1 MPEERVGGFTV
12 TLAFIFVPLCGAAMM
27 PIMRK
32 FWVKGSTLVTMAV
45 TLFMLV
51 ESVLNI
57 YHEVSSKSSI
67 HFSQSIFGEKVMLS
81 IDGLSAVVLLVIALV
96 TLATILF
103 SAGVPIGRRSGFN
116 ALVLLAV
123 TGMNGLVMATDIFS
137 MYVFI
142 EIVSITSFILIVYNM
157 DEIGTE
163 GSFKY
168 MLLSAVAT
176 FFLLFG
182 IATLFAITGDVSFSG
197 LASELKSGTP
207 LAQFG
212 LSFIIFA
219 LALKAGLMP
228 FHGWLPDAYTAA
240 PESVSILLAGI
251 ITKVAGVYTIM
262 RVILAVFGFSN
273 SFSDLIMILGA
284 LSMTLA
290 AFMALGQ
297 KDFKRMLAFS
307 SISQIGY
314 ILMSFATGTTIGLI
328 GAVFH
333 FINHAVFKS
342 LLFLN
347 SGAVET
353 ATGTRKLDELGG
365 LAAKMRIT
373 GITSVIGLLSAA
385 GIPPLAGFWSKILII
400 IALWSAGYKFYAML
414 AIFTSVVTLA
424 YLLYLQRQVF
434 FGKVREGLEG
444 IKEVS
449 PLLYGPGVLMAIL
462 AVIGGIFYPVII
474 KILYSL
480 SDIFIK

>member
-1 MPEERVGGFTV
+1 
-12 TLAFIFVPLCGAAMM
+12 M

-32 FWVKGSTLVTMAV
+32 FWVKGSTLVTIAV
-45 TLFMLV
+45 TIFMLV
-51 ESVLNI
+51 GSVSNI
-57 YHEVSSKSSI
+57 YREVISKSSI
-67 HFSQSIFGEKVMLS
+67 RFNQTVFGDQVVLS
-81 IDGLSAVVLLVIALV
+81 IDGLSAVVLMVIALV

-142 EIVSITSFILIVYNM
+142 EIVSISSFLLIVYNM

-176 FFLLFG
+176 FFLLLG

-197 LASELKSGTP
+197 LAAELKNGTP

-212 LSFIIFA
+212 LGFIIFA

-240 PESVSILLAGI
+240 PISVSILLAGI
-251 ITKVAGVYTIM
+251 ITKVAGVYTLM
-262 RVILAVFGFSN
+262 RVILAVFGFST
-273 SFSDLIMILGA
+273 SFSSLIMILGA

-333 FINHAVFKS
+333 FVNHAVFKS

-347 SGAVET
+347 SGAVEM
-353 ATGTRKLDELGG
+353 ATGTRKLDDLGG
-365 LAAKMRIT
+365 LAAKMPIT

-385 GIPPLAGFWSKILII
+385 GIPPLAGFWSKVLII
-400 IALWSAGYKFYAML
+400 IALWSSGFKFYAIL
-414 AIFTSVVTLA
+414 ALFTSVITLA

-434 FGKVREGLEG
+434 FGRIREGLEG
-444 IKEVS
+444 ITEVS
-449 PLLYGPGVLMAIL
+449 PLLYGPGVLMALL
-462 AVIGGIFYPVII
+462 AVAGGIFYPVII
-474 KILYSL
+474 KTLYSL
-480 SDIFIK
+480 SDILIK

>member
-1 MPEERVGGFTV
+1 M
-12 TLAFIFVPLCGAAMM
+12 TLALIFVPLCGAAIM

-32 FWVKGSTLVTMAV
+32 FWVKGSTLVTIAV

-51 ESVLNI
+51 ESIKNI
-57 YHEVSSKSSI
+57 YQQMMSKSSI
-67 HFSQSIFGEKVMLS
+67 YFNQAVFGDQVVLA
-81 IDGLSAVVLLVIALV
+81 IDGLSAVVLMVIALV
-96 TLATILF
+96 TLAMILF

-142 EIVSITSFILIVYNM
+142 EIVSISSFILIVYNM

-168 MLLSAVAT
+168 MILSAVAT

-182 IATLFAITGDVSFSG
+182 IATLFAITGDVSFHNLAAELNSG
-197 LASELKSGTP
+197 AT

-212 LSFIIFA
+212 LGFIVFA

-240 PESVSILLAGI
+240 PTSVSILLAGI
-251 ITKVAGVYTIM
+251 VTKVAGVYTLM

-273 SFSDLIMILGA
+273 SFSNLIMILGA
-284 LSMTLA
+284 FSMTLA

-307 SISQIGY
+307 SISQISY

-347 SGAVET
+347 SGAVES
-353 ATGTRKLDELGG
+353 AAGTRNFDELGG
-365 LAAKMRIT
+365 LAAKMPFT

-385 GIPPLAGFWSKILII
+385 GIPPLAGFWSKLLII
-400 IALWSAGYKFYAML
+400 IALWSSGYQFYAML
-414 AIFTSVVTLA
+414 ALFTSVVTLA

-449 PLLYGPGVLMAIL
+449 PLLYGPAILMAVL
-462 AVIGGIFYPVII
+462 AVAGGIFYPVVVR
-474 KILYSL
+474 ILYSL
-480 SDIFIK
+480 SDILIK

>member
-1 MPEERVGGFTV
+1 M
-12 TLAFIFVPLCGAAMM
+12 TLAFIFVPLCGAAIM

-32 FWVKGSTLVTMAV
+32 FWVKGSTLVTIAV

-51 ESVLNI
+51 ESIKNI
-57 YHEVSSKSSI
+57 YQQMMSKSSI
-67 HFSQSIFGEKVMLS
+67 YFNQAVFGDQVVLA
-81 IDGLSAVVLLVIALV
+81 IDGLSAVVLMVIALV
-96 TLATILF
+96 TLAMILF

-142 EIVSITSFILIVYNM
+142 EIVSISSFILIVYNM

-168 MLLSAVAT
+168 MILSAVAT

-182 IATLFAITGDVSFSG
+182 IATLFAITGDVSFHNLAAELNSG
-197 LASELKSGTP
+197 AP

-212 LSFIIFA
+212 LGFIVFA

-240 PESVSILLAGI
+240 PTSVSILLAGI
-251 ITKVAGVYTIM
+251 VTKVAGVYTLM

-273 SFSDLIMILGA
+273 SFSNLIMILGA
-284 LSMTLA
+284 FSMTLA

-307 SISQIGY
+307 SISQISY

-347 SGAVET
+347 SGAVES
-353 ATGTRKLDELGG
+353 AAGTRNFDELGG
-365 LAAKMRIT
+365 LAAKMPFT

-385 GIPPLAGFWSKILII
+385 GIPPLAGFWSKLLII
-400 IALWSAGYKFYAML
+400 IALWSSGYQFYAML
-414 AIFTSVVTLA
+414 ALFTSVVTLA

-449 PLLYGPGVLMAIL
+449 PLLYGPAILMAVL
-462 AVIGGIFYPVII
+462 AVAGGIFYPVVVR
-474 KILYSL
+474 ILYSL
-480 SDIFIK
+480 SDILIK

>member
-1 MPEERVGGFTV
+1 M

-32 FWVKGSTLVTMAV
+32 FWVKGSTLVTTAV

-51 ESVLNI
+51 ESILNI
-57 YHEVSSKSSI
+57 RQEVASKSSI
-67 HFSQSIFGEKVMLS
+67 HFNQMVLGDKVVLS

-96 TLATILF
+96 TLAAIIF

-123 TGMNGLVMATDIFS
+123 TGMNGLAMATDIFS
-137 MYVFI
+137 MYIFI
-142 EIVSITSFILIVYNM
+142 EIVSISSFILIVYNM

-197 LASELKSGTP
+197 LAAELKNGAP

-212 LSFIIFA
+212 LGFIIFA

-240 PESVSILLAGI
+240 PKSVSILLAGI
-251 ITKVAGVYTIM
+251 ITKVAGVYTLM

-273 SFSDLIMILGA
+273 AFSNLVMILGA

-290 AFMALGQ
+290 AFIALGQ

-333 FINHAVFKS
+333 FVNHAVFKS

-347 SGAVET
+347 AGAVET
-353 ATGTRKLDELGG
+353 ATGARKLDDLGG
-365 LAAKMRIT
+365 LAAKMPVT

-385 GIPPLAGFWSKILII
+385 GIPPLAGFWSKLLII
-400 IALWSAGYKFYAML
+400 IALWSSGYKFFAML
-414 AIFTSVVTLA
+414 AVFTSVVTLA

-434 FGKVREGLEG
+434 FGKIREGLEG

-449 PLLYGPGVLMAIL
+449 PLLYGPAVLMALL
-462 AVIGGIFYPVII
+462 AVAGGIFYPVII
-474 KILYSL
+474 RILYSL
-480 SDIFIK
+480 SDILIK

>member
-1 MPEERVGGFTV
+1 
-12 TLAFIFVPLCGAAMM
+12 M

-32 FWVKGSTLVTMAV
+32 FWVKGSTLVTTAV
-45 TLFMLV
+45 TLFILV

-57 YHEVSSKSSI
+57 YREVMSKSSI
-67 HFSQSIFGEKVMLS
+67 RFNEIVLGEKVLLS
-81 IDGLSAVVLLVIALV
+81 IDGLSAVVLMVIALV
-96 TLATILF
+96 TLATIVY

-137 MYVFI
+137 IYVFL
-142 EIVSITSFILIVYNM
+142 EIVSISSFILIVYNR

-168 MLLSAVAT
+168 MILSAVAT

-182 IATLFAITGDVSFSG
+182 IATLFAITGDVSFHG
-197 LASELKSGTP
+197 LAAGLRSNAP

-212 LSFIIFA
+212 LGFVLFA
-219 LALKAGLMP
+219 FALKAGLMP

-240 PESVSILLAGI
+240 PMPVSILLAGI
-251 ITKVAGVYTIM
+251 ITKVGGVYTMM
-262 RVILAVFGFSN
+262 RIIIDVFGFSH
-273 SFSDLIMILGA
+273 SFSNLIMLFGA
-284 LSMTLA
+284 ISMTLA

-314 ILMSFATGTTIGLI
+314 ILMSFATGTTIGMI

-347 SGAVET
+347 AGAVET

-365 LAAKMRIT
+365 LAAKMPVT

-385 GIPPLAGFWSKILII
+385 GIPPLAGFWSKTFII
-400 IALWSAGYKFYAML
+400 IALWASGYKFYAML
-414 AIFTSVVTLA
+414 ALFTSVVTLA

-449 PLLYGPGVLMAIL
+449 PLLYGPAILMALL
-462 AVIGGIFYPVII
+462 AVAGGVFYPVVIRT
-474 KILYSL
+474 LNSL
-480 SDIFIK
+480 SNVLIK

>member
-1 MPEERVGGFTV
+1 
-12 TLAFIFVPLCGAAMM
+12 M

-32 FWVKGSTLVTMAV
+32 FWVKGSTLVTIAV

-57 YHEVSSKSSI
+57 YREVVSLKSI
-67 HFSQSIFGEKVMLS
+67 RFNQEVFGDKVMLS
-81 IDGLSAVVLLVIALV
+81 IDGLSAVVLMVIALV
-96 TLATILF
+96 TLVTIVY

-142 EIVSITSFILIVYNM
+142 EIVSISSFILIVYNM

-163 GSFKY
+163 VSFKY
-168 MLLSAVAT
+168 MMLSAVAT

-182 IATLFAITGDVSFSG
+182 IATLFAITGDVSFHG
-197 LASELKSGTP
+197 LAEGLRSGTP
-207 LAQFG
+207 LVQFG
-212 LSFIIFA
+212 LGLILFA
-219 LALKAGLMP
+219 LAVKAGLMP
-228 FHGWLPDAYTAA
+228 FHGWLPDAYTGA
-240 PESVSILLAGI
+240 PTSVSILLAGI
-251 ITKVAGVYTIM
+251 VTKVAGVYTLM
-262 RVILAVFGFSN
+262 RIIIAVFGFST
-273 SFSDLIMILGA
+273 SFSNLIMILGSI
-284 LSMTLA
+284 SMTLA

-328 GAVFH
+328 GAIFH

-347 SGAVET
+347 AGAVEN
-353 ATGTRKLDELGG
+353 ATGTRKLDDLGG
-365 LAAKMRIT
+365 LAAKMPIT
-373 GITSVIGLLSAA
+373 GITSIIGLLSAA
-385 GIPPLAGFWSKILII
+385 GIPPLAGFWSKVLII
-400 IALWSAGYKFYAML
+400 IALWSSGYKFFAML
-414 AIFTSVVTLA
+414 ALFTSVVTLA

-444 IKEVS
+444 VKEVT
-449 PLLYGPGVLMAIL
+449 PYLYGPAILMALL
-462 AVIGGIFYPVII
+462 AVAGGVFYPVVIRT
-474 KILYSL
+474 LNSL
-480 SDIFIK
+480 SSLLIK

>member
-1 MPEERVGGFTV
+1 MVKERVGGFTV

-32 FWVKGSTLVTMAV
+32 FWVKGSTLVTIAV

-51 ESVLNI
+51 ESVFNI
-57 YHEVSSKSSI
+57 YREVISKNSI
-67 HFSQSIFGEKVMLS
+67 NFNQTVFGDKVMLS
-81 IDGLSAVVLLVIALV
+81 IDGLSALVLLVIALV

-103 SAGVPIGRRSGFN
+103 SAGIPIGRRSGFN

-142 EIVSITSFILIVYNM
+142 EIVSISSYILIVYNM

-182 IATLFAITGDVSFSG
+182 IATFFAITGDVTFSG
-197 LASELKSGTP
+197 LAAELETGAP
-207 LAQFG
+207 LTQFG
-212 LSFIIFA
+212 LGFIIFA

-240 PESVSILLAGI
+240 PTSVSILLAGI
-251 ITKVAGVYTIM
+251 ITKVAGVYTLM
-262 RVILAVFGFSN
+262 RVILAVFGFSS
-273 SFSDLIMILGA
+273 SFSNLIMIFGA
-284 LSMTLA
+284 LSMVLA

-353 ATGTRKLDELGG
+353 ATGSRKLDELGG
-365 LAAKMRIT
+365 LAAKMPVT

-385 GIPPLAGFWSKILII
+385 GIPPLAGFWSKVLII
-400 IALWSAGYKFYAML
+400 IALWSSGYKFYAML
-414 AIFTSVVTLA
+414 ALFTSLVTLA

-434 FGKVREGLEG
+434 FGNVREGLEDV
-444 IKEVS
+444 KEVS
-449 PLLYGPGVLMAIL
+449 PLLYGPAVLMALL
-462 AVIGGIFYPVII
+462 AVAGGIFYPVII
-474 KILYSL
+474 KVLYSL
-480 SDIFIK
+480 SDILIK

>member
-1 MPEERVGGFTV
+1 MA
-12 TLAFIFVPLCGAAMM
+12 LAFILVPLFGAAAM

-32 FWVKGSTLVTMAV
+32 FWVKGSTLVTIAV
-45 TLFMLV
+45 TLFMLI
-51 ESVLNI
+51 ESVFNI
-57 YHEVSSKSSI
+57 YQEVTSQ
-67 HFSQSIFGEKVMLS
+67 QSIRYGRTVLGETVILQ
-81 IDGLSAVVLLVIALV
+81 IDGLSAVVLMVVALV
-96 TLATILF
+96 TLATIVF

-116 ALVLLAV
+116 ALILLAV
-123 TGMNGLVMATDIFS
+123 TGMNGLAMATDIFS
-137 MYVFI
+137 IYVFL
-142 EIVSITSFILIVYNM
+142 EIVSISSFILIVYNM
-157 DEIGTE
+157 DDIGTE

-168 MLLSAVAT
+168 MILSAVAT

-182 IATLFAITGDVSFSG
+182 IATLFAITGDVSFEG
-197 LASELKSGTP
+197 LAAGLRSNAP

-212 LSFIIFA
+212 LGFILFA
-219 LALKAGLMP
+219 FALKAGLMP

-240 PESVSILLAGI
+240 PMPVSILLAGI
-251 ITKVAGVYTIM
+251 ITKVAGVYTLM
-262 RVILAVFGFSN
+262 RVIIAVFGFSH
-273 SFSDLIMILGA
+273 SVSSLVMIFGA
-284 LSMTLA
+284 ISMTLA

-333 FINHAVFKS
+333 FFNHAVFKS

-347 SGAVET
+347 AGAVET

-365 LAAKMRIT
+365 LAAKMPVT
-373 GITSVIGLLSAA
+373 GITSIIGLLSAA
-385 GIPPLAGFWSKILII
+385 GIPPLAGFWSKVFII
-400 IALWSAGYKFYAML
+400 IALWSSGYKFYAML

-449 PLLYGPGVLMAIL
+449 PLLYGPAILMALL
-462 AVIGGIFYPVII
+462 AVAGGVFYPVAIRT
-474 KILYSL
+474 LNSL
-480 SDIFIK
+480 SSVLIK

>member
-1 MPEERVGGFTV
+1 MV
-12 TLAFIFVPLCGAAMM
+12 LAFIFVPLLGAAIM

-32 FWVKGSTLVTMAV
+32 FWVKGSTLVTIAV
-45 TLFMLV
+45 TLFMLAG
-51 ESVLNI
+51 SFQNI
-57 YHEVSSKSSI
+57 YREVVSKSSI
-67 HFSQSIFGEKVMLS
+67 HFDQTLLGEKFMLS
-81 IDGLSAVVLLVIALV
+81 IDGLSAVVLMVIALV
-96 TLATILF
+96 TLATIVF

-137 MYVFI
+137 IYVFI
-142 EIVSITSFILIVYNM
+142 EIVSVCSFILIVYNM
-157 DEIGTE
+157 DDLGTE

-168 MLLSAVAT
+168 MVLSAVAT
-176 FFLLFG
+176 VFLLVG
-182 IATLFAITGDVSFSG
+182 IATLFAITGDVSFRG
-197 LASELKSGTP
+197 LAAGLKSSAP

-212 LSFIIFA
+212 LGFILFA

-228 FHGWLPDAYTAA
+228 FHGWLPDAYTGA
-240 PESVSILLAGI
+240 PVSVSILLAGV
-251 ITKVAGVYTIM
+251 ITKVAGVYTLM
-262 RVILAVFGFSN
+262 RIIIAVFGFSH
-273 SFSDLIMILGA
+273 SFSGLVMILGSI
-284 LSMTLA
+284 SMTLA

-307 SISQIGY
+307 SISQVGY

-333 FINHAVFKS
+333 FFNHAVFKS

-347 SGAVET
+347 AGAVET

-365 LAAKMRIT
+365 LAAKMPVT
-373 GITSVIGLLSAA
+373 GITSIIGFLSAA
-385 GIPPLAGFWSKILII
+385 GIPPLAGFWSKLFII
-400 IALWSAGYKFYAML
+400 IALWSSGYHFYAIL
-414 AIFTSVVTLA
+414 AVFTSVVTLA

-449 PLLYGPGVLMAIL
+449 PLLYGPAILMAVT
-462 AVIGGIFYPVII
+462 AVAGGLFYPVII
-474 KILYSL
+474 RTLQSL
-480 SDIFIK
+480 SSLLMK